1 MSKEKKLKWIIS
13 CSLISYA
20 CILLVSSIYHRH
32 SIEQH
37 NEKKIVDFFNQ
48 PIQEQ
53 KEVIPIKQTNRR
65 EEPYIAV
72 LEIPSIH
79 VKRGLVS
86 PNSSQNH
93 VRYNIQIINPSSMPN
108 VQKGIL
114 ILAGHNGNSAVSFFR
129 NLSKLTVGD
138 FIYVYYQGYQYIY
151 QFDNLYE
158 IEKNGQAEMIRDVNR
173 TTIALITCKNHSKT
187 KQEVYIGYL
196 IDVQKYD

>member
-1 MSKEKKLKWIIS
+1 MSKEKKLKLIIS

-32 SIEQH
+32 FIEQQ
-37 NEKKIVDFFNQ
+37 NEEKIVDFFDQ
-48 PIQEQ
+48 SIQKQ
-53 KEVIPIKQTNRR
+53 KEIAPIKQTNRV
-65 EEPYIAV
+65 EESYIAV

-86 PNSSQNH
+86 PNSPQNS
-93 VRYNIQIINPSSMPN
+93 VRYNIQIVHPSSMPN

-114 ILAGHNGNSAVSFFR
+114 ILASHNGNSAVSFFR

-138 FIYVYYQGYQYIY
+138 VIYIYYQGYQYIY
-151 QFDNLYE
+151 QFDSLYE
-158 IEKNGQAEMIRDVNR
+158 IEKNGQAEMIRDINR

-196 IDVQKYD
+196 IDVQKYN